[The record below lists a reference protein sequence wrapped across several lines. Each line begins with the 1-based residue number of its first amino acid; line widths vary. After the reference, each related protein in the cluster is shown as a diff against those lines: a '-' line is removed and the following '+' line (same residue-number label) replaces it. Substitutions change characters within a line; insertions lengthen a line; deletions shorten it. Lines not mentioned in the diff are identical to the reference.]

1 MSKSVVINL
10 GTGDLGDGLPR
21 VTAQLWLVEHSR
33 PEQSIGSLPP
43 APCILELYRNWRS
56 VYHTLWAC
64 MAMPKGDPTT
74 LRSASHKPIDLEIN
88 DTCITNI
95 SQASFERLSQSL
107 QDALNNWLQSECFLP
122 IERHMRSRFNS
133 TDEIRVVFETDG
145 DLLRRLP
152 WQHWAFFKDY
162 PKAEMALSYPE
173 YQFRPAAPSAPHQKA
188 RILAVMGN
196 SQGIELTQDS
206 LFLQQLNDAD
216 THFLVNPTRQE
227 FNQQLWAEA
236 GWDMLFFAG
245 HSRTEGDTGRIYI
258 NDQPEHNSLTIE
270 QFAAA
275 IEGAVNRGLKLA
287 IFNSCD
293 GLGLATA
300 LGRLHIPQV
309 IVMREPVANLVA
321 QAFFKYF
328 LIAFAEQHLPLY
340 LAVRQ
345 ARRQLQGLENEFPG
359 ASWLPVLCQNPS
371 IEPPVW
377 QDWARPTPGRSR
389 GFKRSLQPVLLTSLL
404 MAAAVF
410 GLRYL
415 GLLQPLELQAFDQ
428 ILRLRPSE
436 SPDQRL
442 LIITITEDDLHLP
455 EQTNRKGS
463 LSDAAL
469 TTILQKLIPL
479 KPRAIGLDV
488 YHDFP
493 FNPTSTAKSPLLK
506 GQSNFF
512 AICKVNDPAGNY
524 SEIAPF
530 PNLSS
535 DYQGFSDVITDSD
548 SVLRRHLVSMDR
560 LPGAACNTPYALST
574 QLALHYL
581 KAEGITQRYSPK
593 GTLSLGNHPF
603 PRLKNHTGGYQ
614 QADTAGYQILLNY
627 RFTQGSLSPSPTVS
641 LKEVL
646 AGRIKAAD
654 VRDRIVLIGVVAPS
668 SKDALATPYAQKIP
682 GVFLQAQ
689 MVSQLLSAVKEGRK
703 PIEAWA
709 WPLDIIWIWGWATV
723 GGLLVWYCRSF
734 PHRLG
739 LEIIALGTLGAICF
753 YGSLHSQWVP
763 LVPPVFGFI
772 LASGAIAL
780 IVAHQEDPNQITKI
794 GIDHEI

>member
-1 MSKSVVINL
+1 MSQSIVINL
-10 GTGDLGDGLPR
+10 GTGSLGDGLPR
-21 VTAQLWLVEHSR
+21 VTAQLWLAEHSR

-43 APCILELYRNWRS
+43 APCLAELYRNWRS
-56 VYHTLWAC
+56 IYHTIWSCL
-64 MAMPKGDPTT
+64 AMVPEPPAT
-74 LRSASHKPIDLEIN
+74 LRSEPKAIDLEIN
-88 DTCITNI
+88 ATCVTNI
-95 SQASFERLSQSL
+95 SQASFERLSQTF
-107 QDALNNWLQSECFLP
+107 QDAMNAWLQSECFLP
-122 IERHMRSRFNS
+122 IERHLRSRFNA
-133 TDEIRVVFETDG
+133 TDELRVVFETDD

-162 PKAEMALSYPE
+162 PKAEMALSCPE
-173 YQFRPAAPSAPHQKA
+173 YQFRPSLPIAPRKKA
-188 RILAVMGN
+188 RILAVMSN
-196 SQGIELTQDS
+196 SKGIELAQDS
-206 LFLQQLNDAD
+206 LFLQDLKDAD

-227 FNQQLWAEA
+227 FNQQLWAET

-245 HSRTEGDTGRIYI
+245 HSHTEGQTGRIYI
-258 NDQPEHNSLTIE
+258 NDEPEHNGLTIE

-275 IEGAVNRGLKLA
+275 IEGAVHRGLKLA

-309 IVMREPVANLVA
+309 IVMREPVANPVA
-321 QAFFKYF
+321 HAFLKYF

-345 ARRQLQGLENEFPG
+345 ARRQLQGLENKFPG

-371 IEPPVW
+371 LEPPLW
-377 QDWARPTPGRSR
+377 QDWARPI
-389 GFKRSLQPVLLTSLL
+389 KARSLGLNPGIRAVLLTSLL
-404 MAAAVF
+404 ATAAVV

-415 GLLQPLELQAFDQ
+415 GLLQPLELQAFDH
-428 ILRLRPSE
+428 ILRLRPAE

-442 LIITITEDDLHLP
+442 LIVTITEDDLHLP
-455 EQTNRKGS
+455 EQANRKGS
-463 LSDAAL
+463 LSDTAL
-469 TTILQKLIPL
+469 TAVLQKLIPL
-479 KPRAIGLDV
+479 NPRAIGLDV

-493 FNPTSTAKSPLLK
+493 FNPTSTAKSLPLK
-506 GQSNFF
+506 NQSNFF
-512 AICKVNDPAGNY
+512 AICKVSDPAGNY

-530 PNLSS
+530 PNLPS
-535 DYQGFSDVITDSD
+535 DSQGFSDVITDGD
-548 SVLRRHLVSMDR
+548 SVLRRHLLSMDR

-581 KAEGITQRYSPK
+581 QAEGITQRYSPK
-593 GTLSLGNHPF
+593 GTLYLGNHPF
-603 PRLKNHTGGYQ
+603 PRLENHTGGYQ

-627 RFTQGSLSPSPTVS
+627 RFTQASLSPSPTVS

-646 AGRIKAAD
+646 AGRLNAAD
-654 VRDRIVLIGVVAPS
+654 VRDRIILIGVVAPS

-689 MVSQLLSAVKEGRK
+689 MVSQLLSAVKEGRE
-703 PIEAWA
+703 PIKAWI
-709 WPLDIIWIWGWATV
+709 WQIDVIWIWGWALV

-734 PHRLG
+734 PQRLG
-739 LEIIALGTLGAICF
+739 LEIIALGSLGAICL

-763 LVPPVFGFI
+763 LLPPVLGFI
-772 LASGAIAL
+772 LTSGAVAL
-780 IVAHQEDPNQITKI
+780 IVAHQDPNQITKL